1 MKAKK
6 ILRNLLLG
14 LLIFVLADSNLL
26 FYDVDR
32 ERVSSIDILTGEVPL
47 YYLDSENLTE
57 TVVMPPMSE
66 ELVYRDGRLQV
77 MCESA
82 CNKYIYGKLIRG
94 WRVRD
99 YIVE

>member
-1 MKAKK
+1 M
-6 ILRNLLLG
+6 
-14 LLIFVLADSNLL
+14 
-26 FYDVDR
+26 
-32 ERVSSIDILTGEVPL
+32 PL
-47 YYLDSENLTE
+47 YYLDSDNLTE

-66 ELVYRDGRLQV
+66 ELVYRDGRVQV
-77 MCESA
+77 MYESA